1 MKSLVNL
8 LLSLTLLHFLA
19 APAARGPTGSRVVA
33 RQSASDSNLTP
44 TTVEG
49 RQNAVKELEAS
60 VSTALNEGNKL
71 EAARGLARI
80 GSLKLLL
87 NDPSGAIAT
96 HSQSLELLKETPNT
110 EIEVNDLVGMGNA
123 YNLLSNVELGQQSLD
138 RALALSGQINYTRG
152 EAEALL
158 ALSDF
163 QNRKSHTTAVATA
176 QAALDRWKSLNDKD
190 GMGRT
195 YIQLGIYYFAQ
206 TLLSEASEN
215 FTQALQIWRGL
226 NNPARQAESVIG
238 LGYVEHRRGDWQ
250 AEIDRYTEAYA
261 MLDENAEPLKAGQIA
276 SGLGAAFNELGLFDE
291 AVGQYQRALEF
302 YRRTNYQLAVDY
314 ALGGIGRSYYLK
326 GDLPQA
332 YNYLQ
337 QSLESQADAV
347 SSALSVEYLGRIH
360 LDRGEYP
367 AAIEKL
373 ESALETYTKAGNPN
387 ETSRVLALLGKV
399 YDQQGVVARAKNYYD
414 DALVGFTKLED
425 RVNEAAVYYALGRL
439 ELKQKNYDAA
449 GDYLRRSIDATENIR
464 RIATSDDLTAAF
476 SATVQER
483 YEAYI
488 DCLMK
493 KHQQQPAAGFAVKAF
508 ETSELGRVRALSER
522 LNAIQTNTNAGVDPQ
537 LAAQEKSLRLGL
549 RALENAKIKLLA
561 RKNAQDELKT
571 LEEQIARLESN
582 YKQVSD
588 ELRAQDPLFDEISK
602 PSSWNLQQIRQ
613 QILRDDD
620 AVIVEYSLG
629 SENSYAWTVTRDNM
643 KSFEL
648 PAQNT
653 ISDAARHVYAL
664 LSSEPN
670 AGSDTNLAQST
681 AQLSDLVLK
690 PLASELNK
698 ERIIVVADGALNYIP
713 FQLLPLNSVDGQ
725 PLISRYEVVNVPS
738 VSVLGQLR
746 QERSK
751 RPAPD
756 QVLAAFGDP
765 VFPADYAQRTGS
777 NPSVL
782 AAGIQPAALTTLHR
796 ALRDV
801 EIAGDSF
808 DLSAVQRLI
817 YSERELSNL
826 RQISGPRSL
835 IASGFDASR
844 EALEKTDLSHY
855 AILHLATH
863 AVFDPKRPEISGF
876 LLSLVDRKGNPLD
889 GFMTLEDVYRLQAP
903 VDLVVLSACRTG
915 LGKDVR
921 GEGLIGLT
929 RGFMHAGAS
938 SVAASLWNVDDEATA
953 ELMKH
958 FYANMLQKRMAPA
971 AALRAAQNTIRQQP
985 QWKSPHFW
993 AAFTLHGEYNET
1005 IRARPASEFS
1015 RNMIIGTVSLFVLAL
1030 LSYWYLR
1037 RSKAAREVKTT

>member
-1 MKSLVNL
+1 
-8 LLSLTLLHFLA
+8 
-19 APAARGPTGSRVVA
+19 
-33 RQSASDSNLTP
+33 
-44 TTVEG
+44 
-49 RQNAVKELEAS
+49 
-60 VSTALNEGNKL
+60 
-71 EAARGLARI
+71 
-80 GSLKLLL
+80 
-87 NDPSGAIAT
+87 
-96 HSQSLELLKETPNT
+96 
-110 EIEVNDLVGMGNA
+110 
-123 YNLLSNVELGQQSLD
+123 
-138 RALALSGQINYTRG
+138 
-152 EAEALL
+152 
-158 ALSDF
+158 
-163 QNRKSHTTAVATA
+163 
-176 QAALDRWKSLNDKD
+176 
-190 GMGRT
+190 
-195 YIQLGIYYFAQ
+195 
-206 TLLSEASEN
+206 
-215 FTQALQIWRGL
+215 
-226 NNPARQAESVIG
+226 
-238 LGYVEHRRGDWQ
+238 
-250 AEIDRYTEAYA
+250 
-261 MLDENAEPLKAGQIA
+261 
-276 SGLGAAFNELGLFDE
+276 
-291 AVGQYQRALEF
+291 
-302 YRRTNYQLAVDY
+302 
-314 ALGGIGRSYYLK
+314 
-326 GDLPQA
+326 
-332 YNYLQ
+332 
-337 QSLESQADAV
+337 
-347 SSALSVEYLGRIH
+347 
-360 LDRGEYP
+360 
-367 AAIEKL
+367 L
-373 ESALETYTKAGNPN
+373 ESALSTYTKAGNPK
-387 ETSRVLALLGKV
+387 EAARVMALLGQV
-399 YDQQGVVARAKNYYD
+399 YDQQGVTARAKSYYD
-414 DALVGFTKLED
+414 GALKDFTKLED

-439 ELKQKNYDAA
+439 ALKQKDYDAA
-449 GDYLRRSIDATENIR
+449 TKYLRQSIDVTENMR
-464 RIATSDDLTAAF
+464 RVSTSYDLTAAF
-476 SATVQER
+476 SATVQDR

-522 LNAIQTNTNAGVDPQ
+522 LNAIQTITTAGVDPQ
-537 LAAQEKSLRLGL
+537 LAAQEKSLRLSL
-549 RALENAKIKLLA
+549 RAMENEKIKLLG
-561 RKNAQDELKT
+561 KNSGDELKT

-582 YKQVSD
+582 YKEISD
-588 ELRAQDPLFDEISK
+588 KLRAQDPSFDEISK
-602 PSSWNLQQIRQ
+602 PTSWDLQQIRQ
-613 QILRDDD
+613 QVLLDDD
-620 AVIVEYSLG
+620 AVIVEFSLG

-643 KSFEL
+643 KSFQL
-648 PAQNT
+648 PAQNVV
-653 ISDAARHVYAL
+653 SKAARQVYGL
-664 LSSEPN
+664 LSSEPS
-670 AGSDTNLAQST
+670 AETDKNLAQAT

-690 PLASELNK
+690 PVAAELNK
-698 ERIIVVADGALNYIP
+698 QRIIVVADGALNYIP

-782 AAGIQPAALTTLHR
+782 AAGIQPGALTTLHR

-817 YSERELSNL
+817 YSERELANL

-863 AVFDPKRPEISGF
+863 AVFDPRRPEISGF

-938 SVAASLWNVDDEATA
+938 SVAASLWNVDDEATS
-953 ELMKH
+953 ELMKF
-958 FYANMLQKRMAPA
+958 FYANMLQKRMTPA
-971 AALRAAQNTIRQQP
+971 AALRDAQNAIRQQP
-985 QWKSPHFW
+985 RWRSPHFW

-1005 IRARPASEFS
+1005 IRTRPASEFS
-1015 RNMIIGTVSLFVLAL
+1015 RNMIIGTVALFVLAL

-1037 RSKAAREVKTT
+1037 RSKSAREVKTT